1 MHIELRVYTGLEK
14 YVGVRHGEMTTVA
27 IDGTLTIADLLH
39 RFDIPPAEVTS
50 ALVNG
55 RHKELDYRL
64 QDKDR
69 VSLFPPVGGG

>member
-1 MHIELRVYTGLEK
+1 
-14 YVGVRHGEMTTVA
+14 MTTVA

-39 RFDIPPAEVTS
+39 RFGIPPAEVTS

>member
-14 YVGVRHGEMTTVA
+14 YLGCRHGEPRQIE
-27 IDGTLTIADLLH
+27 IDGTTTIADLLA
-39 RFDIPPAEVTS
+39 RVGIPKEEVTS

-55 RHKELDYRL
+55 RHKSIDYRL
-64 QDKDR
+64 QSGDR